1 MAMKLLPEIR
11 TTKKDEGTGTGT
23 GDVRYTNL
31 QPVPQTLGGVVAGTT
46 FNSMPIQQVLDTLLY
61 PYAKP
66 QFTSYNILG
75 ISSIYEVGGGLLAGT
90 YVFKWT
96 TSNSSNVKPNSI
108 NVDGTEFQPNTG
120 SYAKLLPSI
129 REDTPTT
136 RTFHIS
142 GQDVKNQPFSSTY
155 TITWSYRRYWGVSNK
170 ESLTDEDILMMSS
183 ELSGNKNK
191 LVAYDCTGGNY
202 FYFAY
207 PSVFGD
213 LTSATTINNMQ
224 WNDWVIVKR
233 VFLNQNGVSIPF
245 NIYRSFN
252 LLNGNVNVNWG

>member
-1 MAMKLLPEIR
+1 MKLLPEIR
-11 TTKKDEGTGTGT
+11 TTKKQEGTGSGST
-23 GDVRYTNL
+23 DLRYTNP
-31 QPVPQTLGGVVAGTT
+31 QPVPQTLGGVVAGST

-66 QFTSYNILG
+66 VFTSFNILG
-75 ISSIYEVGGGLLAGT
+75 ISSIYEVGGGLPAGT

-96 TSNSSNVKPNSI
+96 IDQPSNVKPNSI
-108 NVDGTEFQPNTG
+108 NVDGTAFQPNTG
-120 SYAKLLPSI
+120 SYAKTLPSI
-129 REDTPTT
+129 REGTPTT

-170 ESLTDEDILMMSS
+170 ESLTDVDILMMSS

-207 PSVFGD
+207 PSAFGD

>member
-1 MAMKLLPEIR
+1 MKLLPEIR

-31 QPVPQTLGGVVAGTT
+31 QPVPRTLGGVLVGTT

-66 QFTSYNILG
+66 AFTSFNILG
-75 ISSIYEVGGGLLAGT
+75 ISSIYEVGGGLPAGT

-96 TSNSSNVKPNSI
+96 IDQPSNVKPNSI
-108 NVDGTEFQPNTG
+108 NVDGTAFLPNTG
-120 SYAKLLPSI
+120 SYAKTIPSI
-129 REDTPTT
+129 RQDIPTT
-136 RTFHIS
+136 RTFNIS
-142 GQDVKNQPFSSTY
+142 GQDVKNQTFTSTY

-170 ESLTDEDILMMSS
+170 QSLTDEDILMMSS